1 MVSFVPHILHSITS
15 IGGFFL
21 KRLAIFSLVLVFLT
35 SAACDQELKEH
46 PISIELKREITA
58 SQETIESSRS
68 VSGIIR
74 FDDALASKKPE
85 KSTLFLIVRSK
96 GTTAGPPLA
105 VKRYSLIKFPFEY
118 KIGQGNVMAK
128 GAQFEGAIDITA
140 RLDMD
145 GVAKAQPGDIEG
157 TVTARAGDAA
167 VEIVLDRVVE
177 TVVVPTG
184 SASVSGT
191 IRVDPALVD
200 KLPKTATLFLIA
212 RSEGVRQGIP
222 LAVKKVVAVEFPYSF
237 TLGQSDVMLPGAGF
251 DGPITLF
258 ARVDQDGDAAPT
270 PGDID
275 GKVSATAGDKNIEL
289 VLDNLIGVSQ

>member
-1 MVSFVPHILHSITS
+1 
-15 IGGFFL
+15 L
-21 KRLAIFSLVLVFLT
+21 KYLAIFSLVLVVLA
-35 SAACDQELKEH
+35 SAACDRELKEH

-58 SQETIESSRS
+58 SQEAADPSRS

-85 KSTLFLIVRSK
+85 KSTLFLIARSK
-96 GTTAGPPLA
+96 GATAGPPLA
-105 VKRYSLIKFPFEY
+105 AKRHSLVKFPFEY
-118 KIGQGNVMAK
+118 KIGQGDVMVK
-128 GAQFEGAIDITA
+128 GAQFEGEIDITA

-157 TVTARAGDAA
+157 TITARTGDVA
-167 VEIVLDRVVE
+167 VEIVLDQVVE
-177 TVVVPTG
+177 TVVMPTG

-191 IRVDPALVD
+191 IRVDPVLVE

-212 RSEGVRQGIP
+212 RSEGVRRGIP
-222 LAVKKVVAVEFPYSF
+222 LAVKKVMAEGFPYSF

-251 DGPITLF
+251 EGPITLF

-275 GKVSATAGDKNIEL
+275 GTISATAGDKNIEL
-289 VLDNLIGVSQ
+289 VLDNLIGVSK